1 MSQNI
6 VPRLALSLLL
16 VAGALI
22 APLGDVLAQ
31 EIKLKFSHL
40 VPPSH
45 IQHANVIVPWV
56 EEVKRRTNGR
66 VEMTIFPG
74 ASLCKPAQQY
84 ECAKSGIAD
93 IAWAVTGWT
102 PGRFMLTSVL
112 ELPFIQKT
120 SVVGNQMMADLWEKY
135 LKKDYD
141 DVHPLY
147 LFLAPAVHVH
157 TAAKPVR
164 TLEDLKGLKIRVTNA
179 VQGDALGMLGGTQI
193 GMPAPQIYEA
203 MSQRI
208 LDGFTLTYEALL
220 PFRLLEVSR
229 YHTEVSLSAA
239 VFAVFMNKAKYES
252 LPPDV
257 RKVLDE
263 TTSPASGY
271 WRRVGEIWDRGEVAA
286 RKAVVDRKSEI
297 YVLPREERRRWRDAV
312 RALDEKWAAGLEA
325 KGLPGKALL
334 AEARALTVKYGE
346 VD

>member
-1 MSQNI
+1 MRRTI
-6 VPRLALSLLL
+6 APALALCLGLL
-16 VAGALI
+16 A
-22 APLGDVLAQ
+22 APFGDGFAQ

-66 VEMTIFPG
+66 VEITVFPG

-102 PGRFMLTSVL
+102 PGRFPLTSVL
-112 ELPFIQKT
+112 ELPFIQRT
-120 SVVGNQMMADLWEKY
+120 ATVGNQMMADLWEKY

-141 DVHPLY
+141 DVHLLY

-157 TAAKPVR
+157 TASKPIR
-164 TLEDLKGLKIRVTNA
+164 TFEDLRGLKIRVTNA
-179 VQGDALGMLGGTQI
+179 VQGDALGMLGGTQV

-203 MSQRI
+203 MSQRVI
-208 LDGFTLTYEALL
+208 DGFTLTYEALL
-220 PFRLLEVSR
+220 PFRLLEVSKH
-229 YHTEVSLSAA
+229 HTEVSLSAA
-239 VFAVFMNKAKYES
+239 VFATFMNKAKYES

-286 RKAVVDRKSEI
+286 RKAVVDRKAEI
-297 YVLPREERRRWRDAV
+297 YVLPKEERRRWRDTV
-312 RALDEKWAAGLEA
+312 KPLDDKWAAGLEA
-325 KGLPGKALL
+325 KGLPGRALL
-334 AEARALTVKYGE
+334 NDARALTVKYGE